1 MTIKI
6 TIADAVR
13 SLLYKA
19 NVGVS
24 TAPLSAHWFIEET
37 DNYDTLVWEDT
48 DIPKPTKEEIDA
60 EIDRL
65 TKEHNYKE
73 FRSENYPSISE
84 QLDML
89 WHSMDKGEIPKSESF
104 YKKLADVK
112 ENYIKPSMEILPER
126 QDALGDGLVFTEGTP
141 PENPLT
147 EEDYKKMLEG

>member
-6 TIADAVR
+6 NIADAVR
-13 SLLYKA
+13 SLLYTK
-19 NVGVS
+19 NVGIS
-24 TAPLSAHWFIEET
+24 TAPLSAHW
-37 DNYDTLVWEDT
+37 TLEDANDYNT
-48 DIPKPTKEEIDA
+48 LSWLDENNPKPTKEEIDA

-73 FRSENYPSISE
+73 FRSENYPTIPE

-89 WHSMDKGEIPKSESF
+89 WHSMDKGEIAKSELF

-112 ENYIKPSMEILPER
+112 ENYIKPSMELLPER
-126 QDALGDGLVFTEGTP
+126 QDVLGDGLIFTEGTP

-147 EEDYKKMLEG
+147 EEDYKKMLED